1 MNVKLKALSTHR
13 KFLGLR
19 HPGFLEPFWSSP
31 CTCQGFLT
39 VQGEC
44 ILSFFCYSKLA
55 ISVDV
60 SINGC
65 LSLCVACDKLATCLG
80 STPPCLTLNWISG
93 SMWMNGLAIDH
104 VTVHMNINSCLA
116 L

>member
-13 KFLGLR
+13 RFLGLR

-31 CTCQGFLT
+31 CACQGFLT

-44 ILSFFCYSKLA
+44 ILSSFCYSKLA

-65 LSLCVACDKLATCLG
+65 LSLCVSPATDWRLVWDL
-80 STPPCLTLNWISG
+80 PRL
-93 SMWMNGLAIDH
+93 
-104 VTVHMNINSCLA
+104 V
-116 L
+116 

>member
-31 CTCQGFLT
+31 CACQGFLT

-44 ILSFFCYSKLA
+44 ILLLLLLFKIGHKCGCEHKRL
-55 ISVDV
+55 SV
-60 SINGC
+60 
-65 LSLCVACDKLATCLG
+65 SLC
-80 STPPCLTLNWISG
+80 
-93 SMWMNGLAIDH
+93 
-104 VTVHMNINSCLA
+104 
-116 L
+116 